1 MTRVLAQRGV
11 GLGRYILQR
20 LLDRLGGG
28 SAVDRA
34 PGRGSTF
41 RVWLPQQPETAAD
54 RSEMAPRRS
63 PAPRVGRI
71 GESLDIQGR
80 KTAYVGPPPTRMAQ
94 PKAQQSTVWF
104 GGLVGLL
111 ALALATPAAARFYPR
126 GDATCGDGLT
136 AADLVA
142 TARGI
147 GGDSGCGNVDCD
159 RDGALT
165 AADARCAAGCLF
177 GVCPVPGHAPRLTG
191 IAADSAP
198 EAVPGSV
205 VRISVANLGPI
216 DANKR
221 VTVNG
226 LEAEVVEQTEIEL
239 LVALPV
245 DLPTGPAELVVIDG
259 DLDGPPI
266 AIEIAPP
273 VPLGAPDSFDGM
285 LGLVDT
291 VLARLLDL
299 DVEAAFGDN
308 APIIRQEYARYRAEL
323 AEQRAALAADATLGE
338 AARIVLDAAA
348 DASGAPEQ
356 LRAQIAELEALT
368 VGDGGVAAPPN
379 PYLAFQNGARTLQI
393 AGAVVRAAGTA
404 AAAAGTTISAGP
416 ILLAIGTGLAI
427 NAGAVLVGGN
437 ALTPLIAGIDYLDA
451 DGKPRRYPTAGGIAV
466 VRGYNFDTVTTDLKI
481 RVRSGSYAGD
491 TPTAVGDTINYRLPD
506 NIGFCGKVTF
516 ELFRAGGFVSNP
528 VQQRVQ
534 PELLTLP
541 ANALSG
547 AEIQGTSRGA
557 SCELSQSA
565 SAFFDSGAPGSSK
578 EALISAR
585 DGHLTY
591 MRVPDVLPGAYKVSL
606 TVEGVRSDPAGD
618 VPIDIRNRLTGL
630 QILCPPTIY
639 LAGSG
644 ESSVPSCT
652 VVTQPDFTAQPQP
665 SVFRWLSSRANVA
678 TVQVQTDKRES
689 VLTARN
695 IGETNISVTLEAS
708 AGPVRILASSPPVAV
723 TVVDDTDPRI
733 SISSTATS
741 PVQPGASIPVT
752 VTASDNY
759 RLLLVEL
766 AASGDAVAS
775 GGAQQ
780 ILDCT
785 GKKTCSAMVTV
796 GLKESDFSQP
806 TVTITATARDA
817 GANSAGSN
825 TLTFTIARDTS
836 CPAVTIQQPA
846 SGGTVNAG
854 ETVMVV
860 ALARDDQP
868 GDTGVKSFVYRASG
882 PALTAPVAQT
892 LPLPLPQAAP
902 PLRFTFSVKQP
913 SELTDVEDK
922 NITISVEALDAANPP
937 NTCGPQTVSV
947 SVVGVLDLCSGGIT
961 TDNPAGFIGEPF
973 TVTVA
978 LTGAGA
984 DEITRVT
991 SINPGGAFDL
1001 EPQGG
1006 GVYTVTLFYQGAG
1019 GFTLRFVAFD
1029 AAGEER
1035 CAGSI
1040 GLESLGPEPGD
1051 GVAAQRRGSEP
1062 AGGSRR

>member
-1 MTRVLAQRGV
+1 
-11 GLGRYILQR
+11 
-20 LLDRLGGG
+20 
-28 SAVDRA
+28 
-34 PGRGSTF
+34 
-41 RVWLPQQPETAAD
+41 LP
-54 RSEMAPRRS
+54 
-63 PAPRVGRI
+63 
-71 GESLDIQGR
+71 
-80 KTAYVGPPPTRMAQ
+80 
-94 PKAQQSTVWF
+94 
-104 GGLVGLL
+104 
-111 ALALATPAAARFYPR
+111 
-126 GDATCGDGLT
+126 
-136 AADLVA
+136 
-142 TARGI
+142 
-147 GGDSGCGNVDCD
+147 
-159 RDGALT
+159 
-165 AADARCAAGCLF
+165 
-177 GVCPVPGHAPRLTG
+177 
-191 IAADSAP
+191 
-198 EAVPGSV
+198 
-205 VRISVANLGPI
+205 
-216 DANKR
+216 
-221 VTVNG
+221 
-226 LEAEVVEQTEIEL
+226 
-239 LVALPV
+239 
-245 DLPTGPAELVVIDG
+245 
-259 DLDGPPI
+259 
-266 AIEIAPP
+266 
-273 VPLGAPDSFDGM
+273 
-285 LGLVDT
+285 
-291 VLARLLDL
+291 
-299 DVEAAFGDN
+299 
-308 APIIRQEYARYRAEL
+308 
-323 AEQRAALAADATLGE
+323 
-338 AARIVLDAAA
+338 
-348 DASGAPEQ
+348 
-356 LRAQIAELEALT
+356 
-368 VGDGGVAAPPN
+368 
-379 PYLAFQNGARTLQI
+379 
-393 AGAVVRAAGTA
+393 
-404 AAAAGTTISAGP
+404 
-416 ILLAIGTGLAI
+416 
-427 NAGAVLVGGN
+427 
-437 ALTPLIAGIDYLDA
+437 
-451 DGKPRRYPTAGGIAV
+451 
-466 VRGYNFDTVTTDLKI
+466 
-481 RVRSGSYAGD
+481 
-491 TPTAVGDTINYRLPD
+491 
-506 NIGFCGKVTF
+506 
-516 ELFRAGGFVSNP
+516 
-528 VQQRVQ
+528 
-534 PELLTLP
+534 
-541 ANALSG
+541 
-547 AEIQGTSRGA
+547 
-557 SCELSQSA
+557 
-565 SAFFDSGAPGSSK
+565 
-578 EALISAR
+578 
-585 DGHLTY
+585 
-591 MRVPDVLPGAYKVSL
+591 
-606 TVEGVRSDPAGD
+606 
-618 VPIDIRNRLTGL
+618 
-630 QILCPPTIY
+630 
-639 LAGSG
+639 
-644 ESSVPSCT
+644 
-652 VVTQPDFTAQPQP
+652 QPQP